1 MVPRLFG
8 AMRTTG
14 NIAPPTPC
22 TTAPNP
28 NSSIANH
35 TSTKPPSAISALL
48 VFSVFSVPSVV
59 KSFFFAVEFL
69 GAPTGFQLKTV
80 DWHIPM
86 YQPNIL
92 IITGAQIGGAIAH
105 ACSHHIT
112 TIFIVA
118 LIPQHIYA
126 LRHSQTH

>member
-22 TTAPNP
+22 TTAQKP
-28 NSSIANH
+28 NSPIANH

-80 DWHIPM
+80 DCQLPM
-86 YQPNIL
+86 DQANIL
-92 IITGAQIGGAIAH
+92 IIGGGVIG
-105 ACSHHIT
+105 
-112 TIFIVA
+112 
-118 LIPQHIYA
+118 
-126 LRHSQTH
+126 